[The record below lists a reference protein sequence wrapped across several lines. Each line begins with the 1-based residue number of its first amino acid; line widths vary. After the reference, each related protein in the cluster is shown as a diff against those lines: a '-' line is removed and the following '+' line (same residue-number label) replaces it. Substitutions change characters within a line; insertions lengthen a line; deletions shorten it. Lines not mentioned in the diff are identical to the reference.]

1 MARPHS
7 MKTVATGVFFCV
19 CFLTK
24 HLNSFFFFFFTSN
37 LQSFPSGLN
46 ALRWI
51 PLDHS
56 HVVQRE
62 PHRRNSTLIP
72 VLLRGYKP
80 SSKDGIAHFH
90 GPQMNLSGREK

>member
-1 MARPHS
+1 MPRPHS
-7 MKTVATGVFFCV
+7 MKTVATGGFFCV

-24 HLNSFFFFFFTSN
+24 HLNSFFLFFFFY
-37 LQSFPSGLN
+37 LQLAELSLGS
-46 ALRWI
+46 RWI

-62 PHRRNSTLIP
+62 PHRTNSTLIP